1 MKSMFFL
8 FCFIPALIFAQTDS
22 IVNYTDINGM
32 KQGYWIKKDANG
44 QKIYE
49 GYFKNNIPYGIM
61 RRFHG
66 NGVVKAIMEFDKN
79 DQKKVKVTYFDD
91 TGELSAKGF
100 FYDKKR
106 DSTWQYFGQSAML
119 VGEEHYVK
127 GKKHGVSKKY
137 YPSGKIVEEI
147 WYKNGKLDGPW
158 IRYYENGNMRM
169 KTQQI
174 NDKRIGDFYSYFAD
188 GKVEIKGFYENDL
201 KDGIW
206 KKFDDKGKVIKEM
219 KFTEGKLENE
229 EAIDKEFTKELED
242 AEKIITPK
250 TKLVSFTY
258 VSNALGTINPV
269 KELTEIAHKNG
280 AKVLVDAAQAIQ
292 HFQIDVQALDCD
304 FLVFSGHKIYGPTG
318 TGILY
323 GKEDILNAMPPF
335 EGGGDMIKTVSFKG
349 TEFNDLPFKF
359 EAGTP
364 HIAGCIALGT
374 AIEYIQKI
382 GLENIQQYEAALLDY
397 ATEQLSQIEGLKIY
411 GTAKNKSAVLSFL
424 LDGIHPYD
432 VGVILDNQGIAI
444 RTGHHCAQPI
454 MEHYNITGTCRATF
468 AFYNTKEEIDL
479 LKEGILKAKKMLS

>member
-1 MKSMFFL
+1 MIQPSQM
-8 FCFIPALIFAQTDS
+8 
-22 IVNYTDINGM
+22 DIQQIRADFPILNEKIRGKQLVYLDNG
-32 KQGYWIKKDANG
+32 AST
-44 QKIYE
+44 QKPQAVIDRE
-49 GYFKNNIPYGIM
+49 I
-61 RRFHG
+61 
-66 NGVVKAIMEFDKN
+66 
-79 DQKKVKVTYFDD
+79 
-91 TGELSAKGF
+91 F
-100 FYDKKR
+100 FYEH
-106 DSTWQYFGQSAML
+106 QYANIHRGVHYLSQIGTDLYEQVRRQIQQFINAKHEHEIIYTKGTTNAINL
-119 VGEEHYVK
+119 VAYTF
-127 GKKHGVSKKY
+127 GKKFIGEGDEIVVTEMEHHSNIVPWQMLCEEKKC
-137 YPSGKIVEEI
+137 I
-147 WYKNGKLDGPW
+147 L
-158 IRYYENGNMRM
+158 
-169 KTQQI
+169 
-174 NDKRIGDFYSYFAD
+174 
-188 GKVEIKGFYENDL
+188 
-201 KDGIW
+201 
-206 KKFDDKGKVIKEM
+206 KVIPLQEDGTIK
-219 KFTEGKLENE
+219 
-229 EAIDKEFTKELED
+229 LED

-292 HFQIDVQALDCD
+292 HFHIDVQALDCD